1 MNIHRIATK
10 ARRKALFPEP
20 KLQRIPS
27 STIARKLSQSS
38 NMLDARRRKE
48 GYEGFEIIPSES
60 SEETEEIEERDEYAL
75 EISHSSQETEEIEPL
90 EQFTRPPRSSS
101 RFVVT
106 EEEAMLEEEAATG
119 TRAPVSAVRASRPK
133 RGSSSQSSRD
143 RAEISRGKRPVME
156 PMQLVD
162 EDIEYESEIAPAAK
176 VTRPVKKGKKA
187 KDTESVLTR
196 HDYHAMFSQHEFLG
210 TRYPHRETMVEL
222 GISDDVEYLF
232 RQCHLHTHMFRPM
245 EGFREETIQFLSS
258 LGVVIYEDQSVI
270 ESKKSVGYLIF
281 NVYEREYT
289 LTIEQLEVLFGF
301 PSGPGTIPW
310 FEREELLSFWKTI
323 GDEKKEFSSSRSKG
337 SEIRSPVLRYF
348 HKALASAFFARET
361 TGTLVNGELEIMD
374 IALRDL
380 MYSTCDGIVMRGD
393 QSGTSISFYL
403 LEQLL
408 SYRGWVERLNK
419 LETKGVMAMGGLVT
433 PILVACDVPMR
444 SPATPHRWIDIK
456 SLIASKTLAS
466 KKTNGLYR
474 YKFTHP
480 QAGKSIFLLPCPS
493 LTSVGN
499 FAEFIPPLESLY
511 TSENEAV
518 PMEGVEGEEAVAGS
532 DEAQPMDES
541 GAYAPEKFHFQD
553 YSAPKQNKSQQVAH
567 KHISLL
573 QKWNKMQDKV
583 IATLAKQFHSL
594 QSKFSCSTSSTAIPR
609 DISPREAPLRRSTST
624 RPTPLHRSGS
634 KRPTPVTA
642 TPSAPARHSVYET
655 REHQAQPSPPRQSS
669 YESRERKKKRKIK
682 QRSAVTRGEHSTIPL
697 EQQPEQSFEH
707 HPVQQPEHIPEQ
719 QPEPTVPSSSQP
731 VPWSYTSESMDDY
744 VSAFF
749 T

>member
-48 GYEGFEIIPSES
+48 GYKGFEVIPSES

-90 EQFTRPPRSSS
+90 EQFTRPPRSGS

-106 EEEAMLEEEAATG
+106 EEEAMLEEEAAAE
-119 TRAPVSAVRASRPK
+119 TRAPVSAIRASRPK
-133 RGSSSQSSRD
+133 RGGSSQSSRD

-162 EDIEYESEIAPAAK
+162 EDIE
-176 VTRPVKKGKKA
+176 
-187 KDTESVLTR
+187 
-196 HDYHAMFSQHEFLG
+196 
-210 TRYPHRETMVEL
+210 
-222 GISDDVEYLF
+222 
-232 RQCHLHTHMFRPM
+232 
-245 EGFREETIQFLSS
+245 
-258 LGVVIYEDQSVI
+258 
-270 ESKKSVGYLIF
+270 
-281 NVYEREYT
+281 
-289 LTIEQLEVLFGF
+289 
-301 PSGPGTIPW
+301 
-310 FEREELLSFWKTI
+310 
-323 GDEKKEFSSSRSKG
+323 SKG

-518 PMEGVEGEEAVAGS
+518 PMEEGEEAVAGS

-541 GAYAPEKFHFQD
+541 GAYAPERFHFQD

-583 IATLAKQFHSL
+583 ISTLAKQFHGL
-594 QSKFSCSTSSTAIPR
+594 QSRFSCSTSSTAIPR

-634 KRPTPVTA
+634 KRPTPVSD

-682 QRSAVTRGEHSTIPL
+682 QRSAVTRGEHSNIPL
-697 EQQPEQSFEH
+697 EQQPEQTFEH

-719 QPEPTVPSSSQP
+719 QPESTVPSSSQP